1 MRIVILRIAIAAIV
15 VVCISP
21 FATVSEVAAQA
32 TCRQK
37 CTDEEQAC
45 LRRTGNKGQ
54 CGERAKICIASC
66 K

>member
-1 MRIVILRIAIAAIV
+1 MAIAA
-15 VVCISP
+15 
-21 FATVSEVAAQA
+21 ATIQPLATIEAAAQA

-54 CGERAKICIASC
+54 CGERAKVSVATS

>member
-1 MRIVILRIAIAAIV
+1 MRTIILRILLMAIAA
-15 VVCISP
+15 
-21 FATVSEVAAQA
+21 ATIQPLATIEAAAQA

-54 CGERAKICIASC
+54 CGERAKVCVAAC